1 MEKKHGCAPT
11 NLPAKRMTF
20 GVQAQA
26 RAMVRKD
33 DLVMTIASDDE
44 ISDVEES
51 SEDEG
56 VEEEQE
62 LKQAIISKVQWLLR
76 YRHSKHVCRLM
87 MMISIE

>member
-1 MEKKHGCAPT
+1 
-11 NLPAKRMTF
+11 MTF

-56 VEEEQE
+56 MEEQQE

-76 YRHSKHVCRLM
+76 DLVFKCMPCGLM
-87 MMISIE
+87 MLMISME